1 MPVVRQNGLRFH
13 YMDRGSGRPLVF
25 LHGLGGSIDHA
36 CTVLNHTPNVRA
48 VSLDMRGHGRTGLG
62 PPSQLNFQQFAEDV
76 AGLMDHLRIDR
87 AVVGGISMGAGVS
100 LKLALSF
107 PERVE
112 GLILVRP
119 AWTHEG
125 MARLAQRLYPQ
136 VHELIQVHGP
146 LWGRQEF
153 LARSR
158 ASRLYREQPAALSS
172 LLGLFRNK
180 RATGTSIKYFQ
191 MAHDRPLTSAEELS
205 SLTMPTLVVG
215 NTHDFI
221 HPAEFAQYYAS
232 HIPGAVLRYITSRSI
247 SRTRHQQ
254 ELVKA
259 VNDFLAYLPE
269 KTR

>member
-1 MPVVRQNGLRFH
+1 M
-13 YMDRGSGRPLVF
+13 
-25 LHGLGGSIDHA
+25 
-36 CTVLNHTPNVRA
+36 
-48 VSLDMRGHGRTGLG
+48 
-62 PPSQLNFQQFAEDV
+62 
-76 AGLMDHLRIDR
+76 
-87 AVVGGISMGAGVS
+87 
-100 LKLALSF
+100 
-107 PERVE
+107 
-112 GLILVRP
+112 
-119 AWTHEG
+119 
-125 MARLAQRLYPQ
+125 
-136 VHELIQVHGP
+136 HELIKSTVHCGAA
-146 LWGRQEF
+146 GI

-180 RATGTSIKYFQ
+180 GPLVRQSNTS
-191 MAHDRPLTSAEELS
+191 RCPGSPLTSAEELS

-232 HIPGAVLRYITSRSI
+232 HIPGAVLRYITSRSV